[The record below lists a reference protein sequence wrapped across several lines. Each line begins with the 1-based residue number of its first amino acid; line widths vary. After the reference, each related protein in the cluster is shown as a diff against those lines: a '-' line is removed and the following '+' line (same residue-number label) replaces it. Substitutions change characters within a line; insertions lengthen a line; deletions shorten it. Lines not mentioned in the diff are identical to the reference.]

1 MEQNVTEVFKK
12 MHRQHRMNVLK
23 SFGFETDRIQKGSN
37 SREFTEEQKDIIK
50 GLSSDNPFE
59 KAVAQEMLEK
69 SEMSD
74 IEKSDIFEAVS
85 YSDDFKAKKSGKE
98 IKEQISKILIPKKT
112 AALEVAKA
120 EADELLK
127 TCGDAPTSNC
137 CRWWLRDMDIDCGYK
152 VYSWEETR
160 QECCDK
166 NCISNSLS
174 YEHQEDKP
182 KVNYPKTEDEEVARC
197 QYNNKVQAICEIL
210 VDIKTCNIL
219 LKNLKD
225 DAEIKMTP
233 RQIIVFGF
241 D

>member
-1 MEQNVTEVFKK
+1 MEQNVTEAFKK
-12 MHRQHRMNVLK
+12 MHRQQRMNVLK

-59 KAVAQEMLEK
+59 KAAAQEMLEK

-120 EADELLK
+120 EADELFEPYGK
-127 TCGDAPTSNC
+127 KKKKSF
-137 CRWWLRDMDIDCGYK
+137 
-152 VYSWEETR
+152 WE
-160 QECCDK
+160 
-166 NCISNSLS
+166 S
-174 YEHQEDKP
+174 
-182 KVNYPKTEDEEVARC
+182 
-197 QYNNKVQAICEIL
+197 
-210 VDIKTCNIL
+210 
-219 LKNLKD
+219 
-225 DAEIKMTP
+225 
-233 RQIIVFGF
+233 FWG
-241 D
+241 